1 VTKLHELVGRKQVVT
16 VELIPDRVS
25 PADLGLLRGRVD
37 AVTVPALKNGT
48 SDPVFPSGHH
58 VSPQQRSIAAATL
71 LRGTGLDAV
80 PTITCRD
87 STVADVFSRLSDL
100 LSVGIENLLVVY
112 GDPSGSVADRYEM
125 RTSHHLIDWV
135 DRTSQGKFGVWA
147 ITNQYHSD
155 REREI
160 ARTLIRQEAGA
171 RMVLTNAVFEPDGV
185 LEYRDSLR
193 SAGLHAPLAVQIS
206 LIHSFE
212 NLSFVSQKLGIPV
225 PISVQRRL
233 HHDPGAG
240 VEIAADAYRALR
252 NEFDAV
258 HFSYLYRKQS
268 PVPVYTRLL
277 DLIGIP
283 FQHAGLNGELLAP
296 DQLVR

>member
-1 VTKLHELVGRKQVVT
+1 MTKLHELVGRKRVVT

-37 AVTVPALKNGT
+37 AVTVPALRNGT
-48 SDPVFPSGHH
+48 TDPVFPSGHH

-125 RTSHHLIDWV
+125 KASHHLIDWV
-135 DRTSQGKFGVWA
+135 DRTSGGRFGVWA
-147 ITNQYHSD
+147 ITNQYHPN
-155 REREI
+155 REREV

-171 RMVLTNAVFEPDGV
+171 RMVLTNAVFEADGV
-185 LEYRDSLR
+185 LEYRDLLR
-193 SAGLHAPLAVQIS
+193 SAGLHVPLAVQIS
-206 LIHSFE
+206 VIHSFE

-225 PISVQRRL
+225 PLRVQRRL

-252 NEFDAV
+252 SEFDAV

-268 PVPVYTRLL
+268 PLPVYTRLL
-277 DLIGIP
+277 DLIGVP

-296 DQLVR
+296 DQLVK

>member
-1 VTKLHELVGRKQVVT
+1 M
-16 VELIPDRVS
+16 ELIPDRVS
-25 PADLGLLRGRVD
+25 PADLGILRGRVD
-37 AVTVPALKNGT
+37 AVTVPALRNGT
-48 SDPVFPSGHH
+48 ADPVFPSGHH

-100 LSVGIENLLVVY
+100 LSVGIDNLLVVY
-112 GDPSGSVADRYEM
+112 GDPSGSTFDRYEM
-125 RTSHHLIDWV
+125 RASHHLIDWV
-135 DRTSQGKFGVWA
+135 DRTSNGRFSVWA
-147 ITNQYHSD
+147 ITNQYHHD
-155 REREI
+155 QEREI

-171 RMVLTNAVFEPDGV
+171 RIVLTNAVFEADGV
-185 LEYRDSLR
+185 LEYRDALR
-193 SAGLHAPLAVQIS
+193 DAGLSVPISVQIS
-206 LIHSFE
+206 VIHSFE

-225 PISVQRRL
+225 PIGVQRRL
-233 HHDPGAG
+233 RRDPGAG
-240 VEIAADAYRALR
+240 VEVAADAYRALKS
-252 NEFDAV
+252 EFDGV

-268 PVPVYTRLL
+268 PIPVYTRLL

-283 FQHAGLNGELLAP
+283 FQAPGLNGELMAP